1 VVSTAA
7 LRLMENTIPILG
19 GAWNM
24 RDHKIGMHHR
34 DDLVYIIGEGVRDV
48 QRNIISRAIQ
58 KGEAK
63 E

>member
-1 VVSTAA
+1 
-7 LRLMENTIPILG
+7 MENTIPILG

-34 DDLVYIIGEGVRDV
+34 DALVHIIGEGVRDV

>member
-1 VVSTAA
+1 
-7 LRLMENTIPILG
+7 
-19 GAWNM
+19 
-24 RDHKIGMHHR
+24 MHHR
-34 DDLVYIIGEGVRDV
+34 DALVHIIGEGVRDV